1 MSAAEP
7 PVLEARGTAESQIG
21 AGVARR
27 QGQCFVECPAVEVQR
42 GAVGRE
48 DVMPRPRL
56 VASPNRQH
64 FRRVTTE
71 WRLREMLETDARKRL
86 SQFGRR
92 RFAET
97 PPIEVRLLDEQ
108 DTITRARREKSEN
121 AASRSGAGD
130 REVVHGHRIHAKAR
144 KLVRTAF
151 MPSMLPGLFF
161 SPLPPFSSPPPAWES
176 RLQPALQEVLY

>member
-1 MSAAEP
+1 MP
-7 PVLEARGTAESQIG
+7 CGQRKPRGDRD
-21 AGVARR
+21 V
-27 QGQCFVECPAVEVQR
+27 AVEVLTR
-42 GAVGRE
+42 IRKAEAAPGPG
-48 DVMPRPRL
+48 
-56 VASPNRQH
+56 
-64 FRRVTTE
+64 
-71 WRLREMLETDARKRL
+71 KRL
-86 SQFGRR
+86 QQLGRG

-97 PPIEVRLLDEQ
+97 PPMEVRFLDEQ

-161 SPLPPFSSPPPAWES
+161 SSLLFFLSSPPAWKPPP
-176 RLQPALQEVLY
+176 QPGWL